1 MATGLAC
8 SEVLSDLAE
17 AGTTRCSTL
26 RVGCVHILLSLG
38 KINSKANSYKTCTGQ
53 GSYVEVEIGGLVFGA
68 RYVVHP
74 PHYRDGWDLA
84 RLGDSSPTFCNYYS
98 IKIFSAQEIL
108 KRSNFPHLDKKMP
121 LGRKLKL
128 RRQRSLRRGLR
139 QSAGVVGSKIFRMY
153 WRNLCSA

>member
-8 SEVLSDLAE
+8 SEVLSDLVE

-26 RVGCVHILLSLG
+26 RVGCHIILISLG
-38 KINSKANSYKTCTGQ
+38 KINFKTNSYEAIWGQ
-53 GSYVEVEIGGLVFGA
+53 GSYVEVEVGGLAFGA

-98 IKIFSAQEIL
+98 IKIFLMQA
-108 KRSNFPHLDKKMP
+108 N
-121 LGRKLKL
+121 
-128 RRQRSLRRGLR
+128 
-139 QSAGVVGSKIFRMY
+139 SK
-153 WRNLCSA
+153 